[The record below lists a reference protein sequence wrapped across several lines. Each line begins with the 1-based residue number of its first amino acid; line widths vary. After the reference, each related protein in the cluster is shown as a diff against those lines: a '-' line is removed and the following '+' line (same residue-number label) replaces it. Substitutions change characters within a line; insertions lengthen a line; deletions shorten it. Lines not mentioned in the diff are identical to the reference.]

1 MSSPQNGDPTSP
13 IDLTKEA
20 QPAPPPQP
28 WTAPPSTPPVPPPT
42 YVLSGSRPGQAHLG
56 MGIGRIIGLIF
67 VGLLAL
73 VSLGIIFTGAVLA
86 WVHESR
92 GADGF
97 LSTSSERLS
106 TPTAA
111 LTSAKVDINVG
122 GIGWFADHLGT
133 IRISATSTSGKP
145 VFIGIARRADVEGWL
160 GAAAIDQIEDLQFE
174 PFSTTVKRTP
184 GAVAALR
191 APALQKFWTVTSA
204 GTTTQTLSWK
214 VTSGDWAVVVANA
227 DGSPGVAVE
236 ARFGAKLSWLG
247 PLSLGVIITGVV
259 LFVIA
264 VIITFLLLRGRGRRE
279 FVAQPTSLG

>member
-1 MSSPQNGDPTSP
+1 
-13 IDLTKEA
+13 
-20 QPAPPPQP
+20 
-28 WTAPPSTPPVPPPT
+28 
-42 YVLSGSRPGQAHLG
+42 
-56 MGIGRIIGLIF
+56 MGVGRIIGLIF

-73 VSLGIIFTGAVLA
+73 ISLGVIFAGSVLA

-92 GADGF
+92 GSDGF

-133 IRISATSTSGKP
+133 IRIIATSTSGKP
-145 VFIGIARRADVEGWL
+145 VFIGIAPRRDVDAWL
-160 GAAAIDQIEDLQFE
+160 GTTGIDQIEDLQFE

-184 GAVAALR
+184 GTIAALQP
-191 APALQKFWTVTSA
+191 PAKQTFWTVTSS

-214 VTSGDWAVVVANA
+214 VKAGDWAVVVANA
-227 DGSPGVAVE
+227 DGSPSVAVE

-259 LFVIA
+259 LFLISV
-264 VIITFLLLRGRGRRE
+264 VLTFVLLRGRGRRE
-279 FVAQPTSLG
+279 FVAQPASSG